1 VKSASL
7 RRMGSKKA
15 DFDLNLIRVFEAL
28 MRTKSATAAANE
40 LCCGQPAISHAL
52 SRLREAFK
60 DRLFI
65 RRQSGM
71 VPTPYAIELAHALD
85 SAQKLIERS
94 LTEPEEFDAMTSER
108 EFNIVMDDISNVLLL
123 PDLVSHLRQVG
134 PGITL
139 NIRELSA
146 QETGKGLRSGSV
158 DLAIGYLPSLKGGFH
173 QQKVQS
179 EKFVCMMRAD
189 HPAANQQLT
198 VTDLKYLSHALVN
211 TRGDGYNIEAIFEKA
226 RLKNAITLKIAHYLA
241 VPTIVS
247 TTDMVVTIPS
257 QLAEVFGETHNFQLV
272 RHPLNMPKFEICQYW
287 HARYDLD
294 PANQWLRRTAA
305 NLFGR
310 KKGARGGL
318 RRQS

>member
-1 VKSASL
+1 
-7 RRMGSKKA
+7 MGSKKA

-40 LCCGQPAISHAL
+40 LSCGQPAISHAL

-60 DRLFI
+60 DRLFV

-71 VPTPYAIELAHALD
+71 VPTPYALELARSLD
-85 SAQKLIERS
+85 SAQQLIRRS
-94 LTEPEEFDAMTSER
+94 LARPEEFDPMTSER
-108 EFNIVMDDISNVLLL
+108 KFNIVMDDISNVLLL
-123 PDLVSHLRQVG
+123 PDLVRHLRQVG

-146 QETGKGLRSGSV
+146 QETGKGLQSGDI

-257 QLAEVFGETHNFQLV
+257 QLAEVFGETHNFRLV
-272 RHPLNMPKFEICQYW
+272 RHPLNMPKFVICQYW

-294 PANQWLRRTAA
+294 PENQWLRRTAA
-305 NLFGR
+305 HLFGR
-310 KKGARGGL
+310 KNDARAAL
-318 RRQS
+318 QKRR